1 MMINASVVLGLF
13 VLPALAPAPMTV
25 AGRSDPVVRV
35 VATDYR
41 LALPTSLPAGPTTF
55 RLVNQ
60 GRELH
65 QLYLVRLAEGGKS
78 AADLVK
84 AMKAGGPP
92 PSWAIDVGGP
102 NGVDPGGTAPDVTV
116 RLTPGHYAALC
127 IIPSA
132 DGVLHVMKGM
142 YADVTVTPAPEQASL
157 PMPPDVTLTFQDY
170 GYATSGPLTR
180 GYHRLLVHNDGKQS
194 HELELARLAPGKS
207 PADIPAWIESMKGPP
222 PASFLGGVGPLA
234 PGQEN
239 ELSLTLTPGRY
250 VMLCF
255 IPDAK
260 DGKPHTAHGMM
271 HDFVVN

>member
-1 MMINASVVLGLF
+1 MINSYAVLGLF
-13 VLPALAPAPMTV
+13 VFPALAPARITV
-25 AGRSDPVVRV
+25 DVRSDPVVSV

-41 LALPTSLPAGPTTF
+41 LAMPTSLPAGPTTF

-65 QLYLVRLAEGGKS
+65 QLYLARLAAGKS

-84 AMKAGGPP
+84 AMEAGGPP
-92 PSWAIDVGGP
+92 PSWAVDVGGP
-102 NGVDPGGTAPDVTV
+102 NGVNPGGTAPDVTL

-132 DGVLHVMKGM
+132 DGVPHVMKGM
-142 YADVTVTPAPEQASL
+142 YADVTVMPGPRQASL
-157 PMPPDVTLTFQDY
+157 PRSPDDTVTLQDY
-170 GYATSGPLTR
+170 GYATSAPLTA
-180 GYHRLLVHNDGKQS
+180 GHHRLLVRNDGKLS

-207 PADIPAWIESMKGPP
+207 PGDIPAWIENMKGPP
-222 PASFLGGVGPLA
+222 PASFLGGVSPLA

-239 ELSLTLTPGRY
+239 ELSLTLTPGHY

-255 IPDAK
+255 IPDAR

-271 HDFVVN
+271 HDFVVH